1 MTSEECRKNAQE
13 CMEQV
18 NSAESAEL
26 RANLLKVAM
35 EWLQLAEE
43 IGRLEEENRDDPV
56 TLRAVK

>member
-1 MTSEECRKNAQE
+1 
-13 CMEQV
+13 MEQV